1 MSIKKSVILFGA
13 ALSMAAFLNGCS
25 SSSKDGE
32 TAANVPKVG
41 DTKCFQCH
49 SATAD
54 PLTGESFITQYQRS
68 LHAELGC
75 ESCHGGGAMHNGVGP
90 FPYKL
95 SSEVSDADKAKRCA
109 MCHDGV
115 TQVTTLS
122 GATVVAPLS
131 SSINFSNGNH
141 ANPFGAEEAKEAKC
155 ARCHSHEG
163 SILYGKDG
171 FTGDASILNNTA
183 YQPVLARDPET
194 FNTIKCA
201 TCHEHGGNIRQTKT
215 RDLAGNIVTWD
226 PNRNKVIDQIDICT
240 SCHTYTTNEG
250 KLIGSGNILSIATGS
265 GTFKNVSTAAFYH
278 STRWFR
284 TLTSTHYDQPASTT
298 VAAGTLIEGYVLRT
312 VSQTKTPCF
321 DCHGHEFKANTRSLV
336 DHPERPT
343 TNFTDWALSAHA
355 GRILKQKLAA
365 AAGLSGTAQVDA
377 VMKAGVTE
385 ASGPAWSHYDWDASN
400 RASCQRCHT
409 STGASNFMKNPPV
422 INTTTG
428 AWISGYDPSQT
439 FVAGNSTRNRALN
452 TFPHL
457 NGWSRNSTTGVV
469 TSSGQNELLYC
480 WGCHSNPGAG
490 KLYAPGARVETYA
503 VATAGDT
510 PVTVSYP
517 DVAGSNVCMTCHL
530 GREVGDTIKNDNDAD
545 GVRGFVN
552 SHYLAAGG
560 QLFGKTGYTFTG
572 RDYTNPSYFAHDK
585 IGSAAAPGTG
595 TNGPCVGCHM
605 TSPNKHKFTN
615 VSTSG
620 GVITAITSSACATCH
635 AGAYALTP
643 AKLETE
649 AEEYNASLDALAA
662 ALALKNIYFYKG
674 ANPYFFTAPYV
685 VGGTN
690 TSYTNWAG
698 PYAFA
703 GWKDTMGAA
712 FNLNLLAHDP
722 GGYAHNRMYVKR
734 LIWDSLDFIN
744 DGTVGNVTSMNTLID
759 SLGLPA
765 ATATS
770 AKTYL
775 GDTRP

>member
-1 MSIKKSVILFGA
+1 MSISKSVILFGA

-25 SSSKDGE
+25 SSTKGGE

-49 SATAD
+49 AATAD
-54 PLTGESFITQYQRS
+54 PLTGETFITQYQRS

-90 FPYKL
+90 FPYEL
-95 SSEVSDADKAKRCA
+95 SSQISDTKKAERCV

-115 TQVTTLS
+115 T
-122 GATVVAPLS
+122 VVDGKIAPLS
-131 SSINFSNGNH
+131 SSNNFTNGNH

-171 FTGDASILNNTA
+171 FTGDASILNNTS
-183 YQPVLARDPET
+183 YQPVLARNPET

-201 TCHEHGGNIRQTKT
+201 TCHEHGGNLRQTKT
-215 RDLAGNIVTWD
+215 RDLSGNIVTWD
-226 PNRNKVIDQIDICT
+226 PNGNKVIDQFDLCT
-240 SCHTYTTNEG
+240 SCHTVSTNAG
-250 KLIGSGNILSIATGS
+250 KLIGSGATLAIYTSAAPGS
-265 GTFKNVSTAAFYH
+265 GFKNISTSAFYH

-284 TLTSTHYDQPASTT
+284 TLPSTHYDQPASKTT
-298 VAAGTLIEGYVLRT
+298 ASGTVIEGYVIRKN
-312 VSQTKTPCF
+312 SKNPCY
-321 DCHGHEFKANTRSLV
+321 DCHGHEFKANTRAVADPAGYGS
-336 DHPERPT
+336 RGT
-343 TNFTDWALSAHA
+343 TVFTDWAMSAHA
-355 GRILKQKLAA
+355 GKLLTQKINAST
-365 AAGLSGTAQVDA
+365 GLSGTAQVDA
-377 VMKAGVTE
+377 VMKAGVNE
-385 ASGPAWSHYDWDASN
+385 ISGPAWSHYDWDSSS

-409 STGASNFMKNPPV
+409 STGASNFMKNPSV
-422 INTTTG
+422 INTTTN

-439 FVAGNSTRNRALN
+439 FVAGNTTRNSALN
-452 TFPHL
+452 SFTHL
-457 NGWSRNSTTGVV
+457 AGWSRNNSTGAV

-480 WGCHSNPGAG
+480 WGCHEKAGNG
-490 KLYAPGARVETYA
+490 KLYSPGARTETYN
-503 VATAGDT
+503 VATTGDT
-510 PVTVSYP
+510 PATIAYP

-530 GREVGDTIKNDNDAD
+530 GREVGDTIKNDSDAD
-545 GVRGFVN
+545 GVRSFVN

-560 QLFGKTGYTFTG
+560 QLFGKSGYTYTG
-572 RDYTNPSYFAHDK
+572 KDYTNPSYFQHDK
-585 IGSAAAPGTG
+585 IGTASAPGTG
-595 TNGPCVGCHM
+595 SNGPCIGCHM
-605 TSPNKHKFTN
+605 SSANKHKFTN

-620 GVITAITSSACATCH
+620 GVITAITSTLCATCH
-635 AGAYALTP
+635 TGAYALS
-643 AKLETE
+643 AAILETE

-662 ALALKNIYFYKG
+662 ALAAKGIHFYKG

-698 PYAFA
+698 SW
-703 GWKDTMGAA
+703 GINSWKDTMGAA

-722 GGYAHNRMYVKR
+722 GGYAHNRIYVKR
-734 LIWDSLDFIN
+734 LVWDSIDFII
-744 DGTVGNVTSMNTLID
+744 DGTIGNTTSMNTVID
-759 SLGLPA
+759 GLVLPT